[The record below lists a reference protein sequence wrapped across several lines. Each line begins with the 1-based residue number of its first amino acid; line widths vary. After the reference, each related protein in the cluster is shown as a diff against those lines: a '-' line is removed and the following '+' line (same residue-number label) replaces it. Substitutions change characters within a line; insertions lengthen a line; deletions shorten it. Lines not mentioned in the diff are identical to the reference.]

1 MITLWL
7 IGFYLTKKICDYTF
21 PDEMTQ
27 IYLKTSIFGLRCVSS
42 LCVVCVKVYNGYR
55 AFLMDHK
62 KEEDTMIL
70 CISNGKVLHTLTG
83 SDIQLLPDFFEKY
96 DLVLYKER
104 LQLNDICNYKYQI
117 TRLDKGSSLANGSSS
132 ANLPPPSTIHFVDI
146 TVNTNGQ
153 KYTLDFGNSNFYIEG
168 NILCDKVFLQWYLN
182 AFLKIDLVEPYTYT
196 IMDADIN
203 FITLDANS
211 HIVIQKDTYTVASAN
226 TRPS

>member
-21 PDEMTQ
+21 PAEMNHF
-27 IYLKTSIFGLRCVSS
+27 YLKTSIFGLRSFSS
-42 LCVVCVKVYNGYR
+42 ICLVCDKVYNGCR
-55 AFLMDHK
+55 NFIMDHE

-70 CISNGKVLHTLTG
+70 CISNGKVLNTLTG
-83 SDIQLLPDFFEKY
+83 TDVQLLPVFFEKY

-104 LQLNDICNYKYQI
+104 VQLNDNCNYKYQI
-117 TRLDKGSSLANGSSS
+117 TRLDKGSNLAK
-132 ANLPPPSTIHFVDI
+132 LPAPSTVHFMDI

-168 NILCDKVFLQWYLN
+168 NILCDKAFLQWYLN
-182 AFLKIDLVEPYTYT
+182 AFFKIDLVEPYTYT
-196 IMDADIN
+196 IMDANIN

-211 HIVIQKDTYTVASAN
+211 HIVIQKDAYTVASAN
-226 TRPS
+226 TRPIE